1 MSKQSEY
8 AIRKLGFPFMVPH
21 ADSEPRLVAWKSFLD
36 LLEQIGVSRSD
47 RLCTALILGVLC
59 RWREY
64 KVEENR
70 AELNPWIFFAA
81 KTQQDNQSDLD
92 SELFSSFERKK
103 ILKGVQLLEGAGYVH
118 KRRNPRHGY
127 DKTWQ
132 YRLDMDVLKKDL
144 EAPETA
150 LDRVEQRLGGQ
161 YLATV
166 LSFWTLAA
174 KYGLVIDEPVE
185 SLGDV
190 TDCHGLSR
198 TEAEVQNWT
207 LDSPELDYRWSE
219 NGQAIPPVS
228 TPVSTHFSNG
238 AEKSANG
245 DAGDKVTPAS
255 PSVYGLLRDKSL
267 TAITAPSPL
276 ATTSTPPPATKSPK
290 DVASENDAYNLR
302 LAERYLKD
310 NFTDIRDDILFM
322 LRYFFKVYRQARNEV
337 HPRLNYNHMARAIL
351 EISSYAGLYR
361 REIVDRYFATPM
373 DCDYRLCHFA
383 SDELLANRYYECQA
397 ERPYTDVNGE
407 RHCDYDMYLHYADLQ
422 AGR

>member
-8 AIRKLGFPFMVPH
+8 AIRKLDFPFRVPH

-59 RWREY
+59 RWREF
-64 KVEENR
+64 KVEKNR
-70 AELNPWIFFAA
+70 ADLDPWMFFAA
-81 KTQQDNQSDLD
+81 KSQQDNQSDLSD
-92 SELFSSFERKK
+92 ELFRLFERKK
-103 ILKGVQLLEGAGYVH
+103 ILHGLNLLETAGYIS
-118 KRRNPRHGY
+118 KRRNPHHGY

-132 YRLDMDVLKKDL
+132 YCVHMEPLRADL
-144 EAPETA
+144 EEPASA
-150 LDRVEQRLGGQ
+150 RDRVESRITTQ
-161 YLATV
+161 YLA
-166 LSFWTLAA
+166 LLIGFWSLAA
-174 KYGLVIDEPVE
+174 KCCPDR
-185 SLGDV
+185 D
-190 TDCHGLSR
+190 
-198 TEAEVQNWT
+198 EVQNWT
-207 LDSPELDYRWSE
+207 IESPDLDDRESE

-245 DAGDKVTPAS
+245 VAGDKVTPAP
-255 PSVYGLLRDKSL
+255 PSVHGLRDKSSL
-267 TAITAPSPL
+267 TTPTAPPTL

-351 EISSYAGLYR
+351 EISSYAGLCR

-383 SDELLANRYYECQA
+383 SDELLANRYHECQA

-407 RHCDYDMYLHYADLQ
+407 RHCDYDMYLRYADLQ